1 MRLIKISQQL
11 ASIQS
16 NEKEIFIYNDNG
28 LDKVFIDYNEM
39 KIKIKKIITNDKF
52 LLDRHKIASFF
63 IYAIIKNKP
72 ILIKENYT
80 DILNDDLEFIANS
93 NLAVIFAN
101 YIIKTFYEAKNN
113 KTIKIIT
120 PKSDTTNYNDQLFS
134 LIKLLKNR
142 IENEN
147 DEEILLISLSHILFL
162 IEKYS
167 ECKIEN
173 SKKENKK

>member
-93 NLAVIFAN
+93 NRKIF
-101 YIIKTFYEAKNN
+101 
-113 KTIKIIT
+113 
-120 PKSDTTNYNDQLFS
+120 
-134 LIKLLKNR
+134 R
-142 IENEN
+142 V
-147 DEEILLISLSHILFL
+147 
-162 IEKYS
+162 
-167 ECKIEN
+167 
-173 SKKENKK
+173 

>member
-28 LDKVFIDYNEM
+28 LDKIFIDYNEM
-39 KIKIKKIITNDKF
+39 KIKIK
-52 LLDRHKIASFF
+52 
-63 IYAIIKNKP
+63 
-72 ILIKENYT
+72 
-80 DILNDDLEFIANS
+80 
-93 NLAVIFAN
+93 
-101 YIIKTFYEAKNN
+101 
-113 KTIKIIT
+113 KIIT